1 MIKIAFYI
9 WRKNEKSY
17 EGVIL
22 EIKKT
27 WETFLESLVIII
39 IAFVFV
45 YYFFIVKNNKEISE
59 LRGFLYAIIPYLIIY
74 MVTFIKLYINKT
86 KLKKDNP
93 DINLNDINE
102 QFYVSNYES
111 YNRLKIELKHNLIES
126 LVAIIILSTILSLI
140 YFNDNKNQKDFE
152 KNIIVINGIQNGQC

>member
-17 EGVIL
+17 TIN
-22 EIKKT
+22 KKN

-59 LRGFLYAIIPYLIIY
+59 LRKFLYAIIPYLIIY
-74 MVTFIKLYINKT
+74 MVTFIKLYINKI
-86 KLKKDNP
+86 KK
-93 DINLNDINE
+93 
-102 QFYVSNYES
+102 
-111 YNRLKIELKHNLIES
+111 R
-126 LVAIIILSTILSLI
+126 
-140 YFNDNKNQKDFE
+140 
-152 KNIIVINGIQNGQC
+152 

>member
-1 MIKIAFYI
+1 
-9 WRKNEKSY
+9 
-17 EGVIL
+17 
-22 EIKKT
+22 
-27 WETFLESLVIII
+27 
-39 IAFVFV
+39 
-45 YYFFIVKNNKEISE
+45 
-59 LRGFLYAIIPYLIIY
+59 

-140 YFNDNKNQKDFE
+140 YFYVNKNKKDFE
-152 KNIIVINGIQNGQC
+152 KNIMVYRMGNVRAL

>member
-1 MIKIAFYI
+1 MK
-9 WRKNEKSY
+9 KGY
-17 EGVIL
+17 EEVIL

-27 WETFLESLVIII
+27 WKTFLESLVIII

-111 YNRLKIELKHNLIES
+111 YNRLKIELKYNLIES

-140 YFNDNKNQKDFE
+140 YFYVNKNQKDF
-152 KNIIVINGIQNGQC
+152 

>member
-17 EGVIL
+17 EEVIL
-22 EIKKT
+22 KIKKT
-27 WETFLESLVIII
+27 WKTFLESLVIII

-45 YYFFIVKNNKEISE
+45 CYFFIVKNNKEISE
-59 LRGFLYAIIPYLIIY
+59 LREFLYAIIPYLIIY

-140 YFNDNKNQKDFE
+140 YFNDNKNQKDF
-152 KNIIVINGIQNGQC
+152 